1 MNKISYIYKYE
12 EMGVYKFSKS
22 LRIKM
27 LKLTTRTMEKN
38 IYLRKIRFSVL
49 TFSGFKI

>member
-22 LRIKM
+22 LRIKRFM
-27 LKLTTRTMEKN
+27 LATRTMKKYIFTQN
-38 IYLRKIRFSVL
+38 KIFSTNVL
-49 TFSGFKI
+49 CI